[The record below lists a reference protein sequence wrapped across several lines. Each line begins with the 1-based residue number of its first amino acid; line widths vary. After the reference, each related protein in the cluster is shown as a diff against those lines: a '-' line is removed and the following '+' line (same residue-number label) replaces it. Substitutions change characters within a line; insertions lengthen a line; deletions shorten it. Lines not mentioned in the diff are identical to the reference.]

1 MRIASC
7 TAFTVLLVLVL
18 LTGAQAMGMSAP
30 LSNVPPPQPTVAP
43 SASPQPEGW
52 VAGETSVSG
61 LSPVEFAR
69 LLGVPLEVMEWEQ
82 SQASQEAA
90 GVYAS
95 YSYPSS
101 WDWRNVGGQDYTT
114 AIRDQDNC
122 GSCVAFGANGAIES
136 RLEVNQQNPALNPDL
151 SEAHLFYCGCGNC
164 CDPGWNP
171 SQAMD
176 FATRTGVADEACFPY
191 TDYDQPCDPCD
202 DWEARVTKICGWSGV
217 TSTADMK
224 QALVD
229 SGPFEATFYVYED
242 FGDYSGGVYRHT
254 WGEYLGGH
262 AVTVVG
268 YDDTEGYWIVKNSWG
283 TNWGESGWFRIAYG
297 ECYIDD
303 YAYIPLVFSD
313 CSTVFV
319 PLVMKNC
326 TLGFSIYGRVTQNGS
341 AASGVPLELFLNDGS
356 SSSLIA
362 TVNTQSDGTYRFTD
376 VPSLGSGQAYFV
388 RYRNKAGTPGRL
400 WGWYTGWFRH
410 YTGCDLH
417 AGDFDI
423 ADIEL
428 VSPADGAMVSLPRT
442 FYWTPRPAT
451 PSDVYRFDL
460 YDPDDGDPWWYTEP
474 TLGYVGNYTL
484 NSLPSGFSPWTEYWW
499 EIRVYGPGGV
509 GFSYE
514 ARAVAFSDAGVGPAE
529 SALPDRR
536 MAPEDMEGF
545 LRRR

>member
-7 TAFTVLLVLVL
+7 TGFTVLLVLVL

-388 RYRNKAGTPGRL
+388 RYRNKAKPARPDACGAGIPGGSAITPGATSTL
-400 WGWYTGWFRH
+400 ATS
-410 YTGCDLH
+410 T
-417 AGDFDI
+417 
-423 ADIEL
+423 
-428 VSPADGAMVSLPRT
+428 SPT
-442 FYWTPRPAT
+442 
-451 PSDVYRFDL
+451 
-460 YDPDDGDPWWYTEP
+460 
-474 TLGYVGNYTL
+474 
-484 NSLPSGFSPWTEYWW
+484 
-499 EIRVYGPGGV
+499 
-509 GFSYE
+509 
-514 ARAVAFSDAGVGPAE
+514 
-529 SALPDRR
+529 
-536 MAPEDMEGF
+536 
-545 LRRR
+545 